1 MRTPFYSIQLNK
13 PEQTAEIHIYG
24 VIGEGNPNDDTFA
37 KSFVRDFQEI
47 EGSANTI
54 NIRINSPGGSVWDGL
69 PMFNAIRASKKE
81 VHTYV
86 DGIAY
91 SMGAMI
97 ALAGH
102 TVHMASGSLLMLH
115 NVSGLAFGNAKSLRK
130 SAETMDK
137 YDELFAELIAT
148 RANKTIDFVKANWLN
163 YEDNYFKPEQAK
175 EAGLIDVIESYQ
187 AKNIPPNI
195 KALNHYQVAAFYQ
208 KQPDEPSA
216 TFLEKVIKSVKNTV
230 TDKPM
235 NKFKKLMTIGIRA
248 EDDEPVEVEKAETEI
263 EALKQEN
270 EALKA
275 EIEALKQE
283 NEALKAG
290 TDELKA
296 QLNEV
301 STPPSAPVAPADVI
315 HNSSSRPSY
324 ETSFD
329 REMNAAFKNR

>member
-1 MRTPFYSIQLNK
+1 MQQPFYSIQLNK

-24 VIGEGNPNDDTFA
+24 VIGEGNPNDNTFA
-37 KSFVRDFQEI
+37 KTFVRDFQKV

-69 PMFNAIRASKKE
+69 PIFNAICASQKK

-115 NVSGLAFGNAKSLRK
+115 NVSGLEFGNAKSLRK
-130 SAETMDK
+130 SADTMDK
-137 YDELFAELIAT
+137 YDALFAELIAT
-148 RANKTIDFVKANWLN
+148 RTNKTTEFVKSNWLN
-163 YEDNYFKPEQAK
+163 YEDNYFTPEEAK
-175 EAGLIDVIESYQ
+175 EAGLIDIIESYQ
-187 AKNIPPNI
+187 AKNIPTNI
-195 KALNHYQVAAFYQ
+195 KTLNPYQVAAFFQ
-208 KQPDEPSA
+208 KQPDEPSE
-216 TFLEKVIKSVKNTV
+216 TLLEKVIKSVKNTV
-230 TDKPM
+230 KNDPM

-248 EDDEPVEVEKAETEI
+248 EDEENIEVEKAKTEI

-283 NEALKAG
+283 NEALKTG
-290 TDELKA
+290 SDELKA
-296 QLNEV
+296 QLNKV
-301 STPPSAPVAPADVI
+301 STSSSAPVTPADVI
-315 HNSSSRPSY
+315 HNSSSKPSF

-329 REMNAAFKNR
+329 REARAVFGR